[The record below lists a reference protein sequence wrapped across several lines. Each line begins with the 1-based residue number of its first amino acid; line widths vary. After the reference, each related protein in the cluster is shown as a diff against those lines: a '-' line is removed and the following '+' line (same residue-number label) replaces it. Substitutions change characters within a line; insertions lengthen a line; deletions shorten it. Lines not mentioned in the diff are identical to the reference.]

1 MADQWKIKSNTFGN
15 CNCNCAANCGCQFN
29 LPSTH
34 GFCQFVEGGHIEEGH
49 FNDISLT
56 GLNWVFMIIWPGEI
70 AEGGGKRQII
80 IDERADEAQRG
91 ALATIVAGDACAPG
105 SNHFFVFG
113 SMCSEFLETL
123 YLPITYEIDINDRTA
138 RLFVPG
144 LIDGR
149 GEPIIDSFSGEPF
162 HIALARPSG
171 SFEFTYA
178 EIGAGTSKVEGELPM
193 DLQGSY
199 AQYCVHNYD
208 QDGLVA
214 EA

>member
-1 MADQWKIKSNTFGN
+1 MADQWKIKSNTFG
-15 CNCNCAANCGCQFN
+15 NCNCAANCGCQFN

-91 ALATIVAGDACAPG
+91 ALATIVAGGACAPG

-123 YLPITYEIDINDRTA
+123 YLPITYEIDINNRTA

>member
-1 MADQWKIKSNTFGN
+1 MRKFADLQGLV
-15 CNCNCAANCGCQFN
+15 G
-29 LPSTH
+29 TH
-34 GFCQFVEGGHIEEGH
+34 GFCQFVEGGQIEEGH
-49 FNDISLT
+49 FNEISLT

-70 AEGGGKRQII
+70 AEGNGKRQII
-80 IDERADEAQRG
+80 IDERADEAQRK
-91 ALATIVAGDACAPG
+91 ALATIVSGDACAPG

-123 YLPITYEIDINDRTA
+123 YLPITYEIDIENRTA
-138 RLFVPG
+138 LLNVPG

-149 GEPIIDSFSGEPF
+149 GEPIIDPFSGGEF

-178 EIGAGTSKVEGELPM
+178 EIGAGTSRVGGELPM

-214 EA
+214 QG

>member
-1 MADQWKIKSNTFGN
+1 MADQWQIKSNTFG
-15 CNCNCAANCGCQFN
+15 NCNCAANCGCQFN

-123 YLPITYEIDINDRTA
+123 YLPITYEIDINNRTA

>member
-15 CNCNCAANCGCQFN
+15 CNCAANCGCQFN
-29 LPSTH
+29 LPSTY

-123 YLPITYEIDINDRTA
+123 YLPITYEIDINNRTA

>member
-1 MADQWKIKSNTFGN
+1 MADQWKIKSNTFG
-15 CNCNCAANCGCQFN
+15 NCNCAANCGCQFN

-123 YLPITYEIDINDRTA
+123 YLPITYEIDINNRTA

>member
-1 MADQWKIKSNTFGN
+1 MADQWQIKSNTFG
-15 CNCNCAANCGCQFN
+15 NCNCAANCGCQFN

-34 GFCQFVEGGHIEEGH
+34 GFCQFVEGGHIEKGH

-80 IDERADEAQRG
+80 IDERADEAQRS

-123 YLPITYEIDINDRTA
+123 YLPITHEIDINNRTA

>member
-15 CNCNCAANCGCQFN
+15 CNCAANRGCQFN

-123 YLPITYEIDINDRTA
+123 YLPITYEIDINNRTA

-149 GEPIIDSFSGEPF
+149 GEPIVDSFSGEPF

>member
-1 MADQWKIKSNTFGN
+1 MADQWKIKSNTFG
-15 CNCNCAANCGCQFN
+15 NCNCAANCGCQFN

-123 YLPITYEIDINDRTA
+123 YLPITYEIDINNRTA

-149 GEPIIDSFSGEPF
+149 GEPIVDSFSGEPF

>member
-1 MADQWKIKSNTFGN
+1 KIKSNTFG
-15 CNCNCAANCGCQFN
+15 NCNCAANCGCQFN
-29 LPSTH
+29 LPSTY

-49 FNDISLT
+49 FNDMSLT

-123 YLPITYEIDINDRTA
+123 YLPITYEIDINNRTA

>member
-1 MADQWKIKSNTFGN
+1 MYCGKNT
-15 CNCNCAANCGCQFN
+15 
-29 LPSTH
+29 
-34 GFCQFVEGGHIEEGH
+34 
-49 FNDISLT
+49 LT
-56 GLNWVFMIIWPGEI
+56 
-70 AEGGGKRQII
+70 
-80 IDERADEAQRG
+80 
-91 ALATIVAGDACAPG
+91 TIVAGDACAPG

-123 YLPITYEIDINDRTA
+123 YLPITYEIDINNRTA

>member
-1 MADQWKIKSNTFGN
+1 MADQWKIKSNTFG
-15 CNCNCAANCGCQFN
+15 NCNCAANCGCQFN

-70 AEGGGKRQII
+70 AEGSGKRQII

-123 YLPITYEIDINDRTA
+123 YLPITYEIDINNRTA

-162 HIALARPSG
+162 HIALARASG

>member
-1 MADQWKIKSNTFGN
+1 MADQWKIKSNTFG
-15 CNCNCAANCGCQFN
+15 NCNCAANCGCQFN

-80 IDERADEAQRG
+80 VDERADEAQRG

-123 YLPITYEIDINDRTA
+123 YLPITYEIDINNRTA

>member
-1 MADQWKIKSNTFGN
+1 MADQWKIKSNTFG
-15 CNCNCAANCGCQFN
+15 NCNCAANCGCQFN

-80 IDERADEAQRG
+80 VDERADEAQRG

-123 YLPITYEIDINDRTA
+123 YLPITYEIDINNRTA

-214 EA
+214 ET

>member
-1 MADQWKIKSNTFGN
+1 MADQWQIKSNTFG
-15 CNCNCAANCGCQFN
+15 NCNCAANCGCQFN

-70 AEGGGKRQII
+70 AEGGGKRQIV

-123 YLPITYEIDINDRTA
+123 YLPITYEIDINNRTA

-193 DLQGSY
+193 DLQSSY